1 MNPIGPENTEA
12 SESKG
17 EVLHKRS
24 CKSIVSQLSTCECT
38 SIVKKC
44 WSVDSL
50 NGPNLK
56 DLSKKEL
63 RLGNKT
69 PSMSK
74 EMQLTTV
81 SQSQK
86 IVQISSTCENFDS
99 NNFDAKLQKLIEEKA
114 QKLFDE
120 KAQEMMEKNQ
130 EKIECL
136 VQALMSRA
144 CNHNTIES
152 YSNIPGTPE
161 NSRFSSVVSTK
172 YKNAVG
178 DTNSKDLSLKISSC
192 CCELNEKHPGSQPCD
207 CEYHQQIIAEQAER
221 LLDQRKKFENDK
233 EARWEAE
240 AKSLLENI
248 CKPIVA
254 PNQPS
259 AVSEAEVRPSENICN
274 IPASLP
280 PVTVQYLV
288 SETPQNRTKLKK
300 EQQLQEP
307 KYGGTRGLL
316 DTSTDEHY
324 YHHERNPTPC
334 TSAEIREPSRRKSKE
349 FSDPSQNSHYYQPRR
364 ASTEV
369 REPKYVGTKSRGL
382 LDISNDEHYY
392 HHERNPTPCTSTEIR
407 EPNRRQSSLLLAA
420 SNNSHSYKPERKVA
434 SRISVEVRDL
444 NYSGTKA
451 RALLDPPNDER
462 YYHHERNP
470 TPCASIVRE
479 ITEDE
484 ISSRSKPSIKKSCGC
499 DVIDLGYKKPE
510 SSMTEGQISIPSITP
525 IRKSCGCILGK
536 SNKNSE
542 NLHSDAAYKQPEKAP
557 DTESPKQRVS
567 FEQLGNSS
575 VTEPSKQSANVGD
588 NASSG
593 GNPTAPENNFD
604 KIIQGQSGNYP
615 TTFCNSPSI
624 SVSYGFS
631 GISMDHANDWDKLL
645 PKSPE
650 NFEVKFC
657 NSPPVLEEFDEL
669 QWKSG
674 EKYRCSSPPLLK
686 QYENINAWNSSA
698 TCTAVRDVKYIT
710 MSEASL
716 CSCCA
721 KRSTDIS
728 ICSCTPS
735 NVNTS
740 TEAKPSVHPN
750 NMFIEMI
757 TKVKYN

>member
-17 EVLHKRS
+17 EVLHKRG

-56 DLSKKEL
+56 DLPNKEL
-63 RLGNKT
+63 RLGNTT

-74 EMQLTTV
+74 EMQVTRV

-120 KAQEMMEKNQ
+120 KAQEMMEKKQ

-144 CNHNTIES
+144 CNHNAIES

-178 DTNSKDLSLKISSC
+178 DTNSKDLALKISSC
-192 CCELNEKHPGSQPCD
+192 CCESNEKHPGSQPCD

-248 CKPIVA
+248 CKTIVA

-259 AVSEAEVRPSENICN
+259 AVSEAEVRPCENICN

-300 EQQLQEP
+300 EQLQEP

-316 DTSTDEHY
+316 DTSNDEHY

-334 TSAEIREPSRRKSKE
+334 TSAEIREP
-349 FSDPSQNSHYYQPRR
+349 N
-364 ASTEV
+364 T
-369 REPKYVGTKSRGL
+369 
-382 LDISNDEHYY
+382 
-392 HHERNPTPCTSTEIR
+392 
-407 EPNRRQSSLLLAA
+407 RQSSLLLAA

-444 NYSGTKA
+444 NYGGTKS

-479 ITEDE
+479 VTEDE

-542 NLHSDAAYKQPEKAP
+542 NLHSDEAYKQPEKAP
-557 DTESPKQRVS
+557 DTESPKQPVS

-575 VTEPSKQSANVGD
+575 VTEPSKQSANVTD
-588 NASSG
+588 KASSS

-650 NFEVKFC
+650 NFEITFC

-674 EKYRCSSPPLLK
+674 EKYRCRSPPLLK